1 MTFPSLLPVPHARQH
16 PEAAVGTIVTGM
28 RANDRVTRQLV
39 LLRVSAH
46 DVKVS
51 AVKEGLVPEVV
62 RGRLGADLLDA
73 YAAAHR

>member
-1 MTFPSLLPVPHARQH
+1 
-16 PEAAVGTIVTGM
+16 M

-51 AVKEGLVPEVV
+51 AVKEGLAPEVV